1 MNEAKNM
8 KISGAGVI
16 GGGEYGEV
24 AISGSGKV
32 LGDVKCE
39 EFRSSGAAKA
49 EGSIECSGDL
59 RCSGALSCRG
69 NLTAKGSV
77 KISGSC
83 KAEGFVKGTDV
94 DIAGALNA
102 NDSVT
107 GESLRIRG
115 YLETKKDVEGEF
127 VSLCGGCKI
136 GGMLNGETVELYPSR
151 DQNDRQIMKIP
162 TVGGSAITVEGK
174 GGLTFWKKLFG
185 IGSACRLISDLIEG
199 DTVDLS
205 DTECHTVRG
214 KQVTIRKNC
223 RINRVE
229 YSESLTVDPSSTVTI
244 QEKI

>member
-83 KAEGFVKGTDV
+83 KAEGFVKGTNV
-94 DIAGALNA
+94 EIAGTLKTKG
-102 NDSVT
+102 SVT
-107 GESLRIRG
+107 GETLRISG
-115 YLETKKDVEGEF
+115 YLETEKDVEGESI
-127 VSLCGGCKI
+127 SLCGGCEI
-136 GGMLNGETVELYPSR
+136 GGMLNGETVELFPSR
-151 DQNDRQIMKIP
+151 TQSDRPIMKIP

-174 GGLTFWKKLFG
+174 DRRSIWKRLFG
-185 IGSACRLISDLIEG
+185 IGTAYPLISDLIEG

-205 DTECHTVRG
+205 DTECSTVRG